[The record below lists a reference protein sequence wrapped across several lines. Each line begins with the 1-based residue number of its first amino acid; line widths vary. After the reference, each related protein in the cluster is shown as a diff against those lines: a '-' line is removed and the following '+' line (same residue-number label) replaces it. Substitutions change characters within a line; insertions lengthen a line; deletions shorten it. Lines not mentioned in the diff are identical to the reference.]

1 MGLSHMEGVIAA
13 QRSRKLQPSRPLA
26 GRVATRSGAG
36 WGDYANSVF
45 APSPRGCRNER
56 LID

>member
-1 MGLSHMEGVIAA
+1 V
-13 QRSRKLQPSRPLA
+13 A

-45 APSPRGCRNER
+45 APSRGACRNER